1 MKKLVLFYFFG
12 FLSVIAFASFPVE
25 TQSLIIDT
33 DPEFFKIDP
42 WGFVIGILTTPL
54 LLFFAAPLLLL
65 LIKKK
70 NFRGSLALG
79 WLAGLVLIIL
89 IVVVDF
95 SEFTFLY

>member
-65 LIKKK
+65 FIKKK

-89 IVVVDF
+89 IAVGDF